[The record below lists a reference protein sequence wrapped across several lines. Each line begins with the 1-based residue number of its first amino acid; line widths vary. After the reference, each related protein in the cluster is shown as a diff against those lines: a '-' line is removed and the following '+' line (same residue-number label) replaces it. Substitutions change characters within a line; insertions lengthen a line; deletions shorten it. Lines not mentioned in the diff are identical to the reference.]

1 MTSGPAR
8 VIGLHDRGVLKPGM
22 RADVNVIDFDNIT
35 ELHPEMAHDF
45 PGGAPRYI
53 QKARGYKATLING
66 QINLVDDELTGAQAG
81 EVLRHRA

>member
-1 MTSGPAR
+1 M
-8 VIGLHDRGVLKPGM
+8 V
-22 RADVNVIDFDNIT
+22 
-35 ELHPEMAHDF
+35 HDF

-81 EVLRHRA
+81 EVLRHRV